1 MNAMSTV
8 YSRRAGHNGAMQTHP
23 LADLAAEHERDSSRA
38 RLGTGSIYG
47 IFACWTLF
55 SVYVYSRYSQLGDA
69 RGYLTGQYEDARE
82 ARTWLLNQIATSIIS
97 LVRVDVLAHLV
108 FSLFA
113 ASGVAYMAAQARV
126 HGSHRWP
133 LLALLLAPG
142 FGVWASVVGRESLYI
157 GLLGFFLGAIIG
169 RFRQRGFLK
178 GILALLC
185 VGGMVFIRAP
195 FGMAM
200 ALFYVMAWMLMR
212 GPRVGLSTGVQLLLL
227 VVLGGVV
234 LAFAWP
240 HVDFYIQDSVLPKAR
255 SYFTTESATTRTWI
269 YIGATRELFSQLWWM
284 LPLSIVGPTPGEV
297 MARPVMFPFF
307 LSGLVMLGLLLY
319 GIGQMFRMPRGTP
332 RKVAVLAWFPAIA
345 ITLVSYVPF
354 GIYNPGSGIRYA
366 ASFLLLLVFPS
377 MLRSALDAQ
386 AAEALAPPKP
396 VGPWRGG
403 RLVRPLN
410 MDMQAETR

>member
-1 MNAMSTV
+1 M
-8 YSRRAGHNGAMQTHP
+8 
-23 LADLAAEHERDSSRA
+23 
-38 RLGTGSIYG
+38 
-47 IFACWTLF
+47 
-55 SVYVYSRYSQLGDA
+55 
-69 RGYLTGQYEDARE
+69 
-82 ARTWLLNQIATSIIS
+82 
-97 LVRVDVLAHLV
+97 
-108 FSLFA
+108 
-113 ASGVAYMAAQARV
+113 
-126 HGSHRWP
+126 
-133 LLALLLAPG
+133 
-142 FGVWASVVGRESLYI
+142 WASVVGRESLYI

-178 GILALLC
+178 GVLALLC

-227 VVLGGVV
+227 VVLLGIV
-234 LAFAWP
+234 LTFAWP

-297 MARPVMFPFF
+297 LARPVMFPFF

-332 RKVAVLAWFPAIA
+332 RKVAVLAWFPAMA
-345 ITLVSYVPF
+345 ITLVAYVPF

-386 AAEALAPPKP
+386 AADALAPPKP
-396 VGPWRGG
+396 ARPWRGG
-403 RLVRPLN
+403 RLARP
-410 MDMQAETR
+410 MDLDMHLQAVTR